1 MLGTL
6 TSDEKTDWKQYVDWL
21 VHAYN
26 CTPHET
32 TGVTP
37 QQLLFGT
44 KPKLPIDHVFNWSED
59 AQEKPAQEYVV
70 DIQEQIVKTHEL
82 IQKQLDKSKDKQ
94 KSYYDR
100 RAKPIRLEVGN
111 QVLVKK
117 LAFEGRHKIKDK
129 YEPDTYF
136 ILEQPRPVILVITI
150 RSLSEDEKIRTLHRN
165 HL

>member
-1 MLGTL
+1 
-6 TSDEKTDWKQYVDWL
+6 
-21 VHAYN
+21 
-26 CTPHET
+26 
-32 TGVTP
+32 
-37 QQLLFGT
+37 
-44 KPKLPIDHVFNWSED
+44 
-59 AQEKPAQEYVV
+59 V
-70 DIQEQIVKTHEL
+70 DIQEQIVKTREL

-117 LAFEGRHKIKDK
+117 LTFEGRHKIKDK
-129 YEPDTYF
+129 YEPDTYI
-136 ILEQPRPVILVITI
+136 ILEQPRPVILVFKI